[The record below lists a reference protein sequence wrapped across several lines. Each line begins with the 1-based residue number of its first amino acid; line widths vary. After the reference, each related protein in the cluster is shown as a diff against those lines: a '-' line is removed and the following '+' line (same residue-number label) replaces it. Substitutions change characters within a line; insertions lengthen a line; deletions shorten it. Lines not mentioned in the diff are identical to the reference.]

1 MSKKWTQKDID
12 NLASNAVD
20 VVKKKIVLQQ
30 STNEL
35 TQSVIKYMTVR
46 GFKVWRQNNG
56 GVYDPTKRVFRKNS
70 STPGISD
77 VIGFRKK
84 DALFVALE
92 IKTGKDK
99 LSDEQIQFLKDVN
112 DAGGIG
118 IEVRCIDD
126 IINI

>member
-84 DALFVALE
+84 DALFVAL
-92 IKTGKDK
+92 
-99 LSDEQIQFLKDVN
+99 
-112 DAGGIG
+112 
-118 IEVRCIDD
+118 
-126 IINI
+126 